1 MSVNRKNTNIELM
14 GQSQN
19 NHKSTHFR
27 HEFDDNWAQDC
38 SDYSRVT
45 TVLHDAIEL
54 MSL

>member
-27 HEFDDNWAQDC
+27 HEFDGKLAQDC
-38 SDYSRVT
+38 SNYS
-45 TVLHDAIEL
+45 VLAMEL
-54 MSL
+54 PQSCTKPSK